1 MPSGTAS
8 TAASPVDEGEL
19 NPWQRRV
26 IARTAAQSKGA
37 AGGPGRDTSG
47 SDGIIANP
55 LPARLNTSDS
65 GDGVANPM
73 PEERSGYAQPRAGG
87 LSVSTG
93 GSFACPAENVTSPS
107 CKESSAGSGEHKLLP
122 SGRPAPPTPPR
133 PTKRPSAFSA
143 AATGQPSATSMS
155 GEVKEGD
162 LPTFV
167 VEDPAALRSSSEG
180 SGSGVITQD
189 AAENWLSRLD
199 DKPEC
204 AAGHLLI
211 RFGTPGPN
219 WTCSSCLREFRDR
232 RLLWGCRLC
241 DFDLCGSCLSGRNLR
256 RGKESDHRESP
267 PQRLGRARAGAD
279 LQVELKSLAADEHP
293 RELLPDALDVT
304 LRVNGETLSVRAA
317 CPSDDFK
324 GGFRKVYLIDGLANG
339 HHLVLKV
346 ARSKADN
353 ICELKASLA
362 CPAVFTK
369 VHDSGSIEL
378 QLRPHSVCNI
388 FFLLSER
395 VVRLKDMAEI
405 LPKST
410 AAWVAYRSIQ
420 SICTATEHGV
430 KCRDLGVKQWGF
442 RGLRDPCLEP
452 QALLHDLVVGLRD
465 DSVQLVI
472 LDANCCIPNTYNAC
486 LLGPRRMS
494 SYWTMILALTSASVV
509 AQVQDFLRSQ
519 SFNAKRI
526 AENLAKSLYAE
537 PDAQLHDPE
546 S

>member
-37 AGGPGRDTSG
+37 AGGPRRDTSG
-47 SDGIIANP
+47 SDGAIANP

-73 PEERSGYAQPRAGG
+73 PEERSGYAQPRADG

-93 GSFACPAENVTSPS
+93 GSLACTAENVTSPS

-133 PTKRPSAFSA
+133 PMKRPSALSA

-219 WTCSSCLREFRDR
+219 WTCSSCLRVQGPQAPLGVPTLRFRFM
-232 RLLWGCRLC
+232 RLVPVRAQLAAWQGI
-241 DFDLCGSCLSGRNLR
+241 G
-256 RGKESDHRESP
+256 P

-279 LQVELKSLAADEHP
+279 LQVELKSLAADERP

-537 PDAQLHDPE
+537 HDTQLHDPE

>member
-1 MPSGTAS
+1 M
-8 TAASPVDEGEL
+8 L
-19 NPWQRRV
+19 
-26 IARTAAQSKGA
+26 
-37 AGGPGRDTSG
+37 
-47 SDGIIANP
+47 
-55 LPARLNTSDS
+55 
-65 GDGVANPM
+65 
-73 PEERSGYAQPRAGG
+73 
-87 LSVSTG
+87 
-93 GSFACPAENVTSPS
+93 
-107 CKESSAGSGEHKLLP
+107 
-122 SGRPAPPTPPR
+122 
-133 PTKRPSAFSA
+133 
-143 AATGQPSATSMS
+143 
-155 GEVKEGD
+155 
-162 LPTFV
+162 
-167 VEDPAALRSSSEG
+167 
-180 SGSGVITQD
+180 TQD
-189 AAENWLSRLD
+189 AAENWLSKLD

-204 AAGHLLI
+204 NAGHPLF

-219 WTCSSCLREFRDR
+219 WTCSSCLKEFRNR
-232 RLLWGCRLC
+232 KLLWGCRVC
-241 DFDLCGSCLSGRNLR
+241 DYDLCGSCLSGRSSR

-267 PQRLGRARAGAD
+267 LPRSGRARTGAH

-293 RELLPDALDVT
+293 RELFPDALDVT

-378 QLRPHSVCNI
+378 RLRPRSVCNI

-420 SICTATEHGV
+420 SICAATEHGV

-452 QALLHDLVVGLRD
+452 QALLRDLVVGLRD
-465 DSVQLVI
+465 DSVRLVI
-472 LDANCCIPNTYNAC
+472 LDANCCVPDTYNAS
-486 LLGPRRMS
+486 LLAPRRMA
-494 SYWTMILALTSASVV
+494 SYWAMILSLTSASVV
-509 AQVQDFLRSQ
+509 ARVQYFLRSQ

-526 AENLAKSLYAE
+526 AENLARSLYVEDDCSA
-537 PDAQLHDPE
+537 
-546 S
+546 

>member
-8 TAASPVDEGEL
+8 TAASPEDEGEL

-37 AGGPGRDTSG
+37 AGGPRQDTSG
-47 SDGIIANP
+47 GDDVIANP
-55 LPARLNTSDS
+55 VPSRLNTSD
-65 GDGVANPM
+65 GDDGVANPV
-73 PEERSGYAQPRAGG
+73 PEEGSGYAQPRAGG

-93 GSFACPAENVTSPS
+93 GSFVCPAEDVASPS
-107 CKESSAGSGEHKLLP
+107 IKESSAGSGEHKLLP
-122 SGRPAPPTPPR
+122 SGRPAPPMPPR
-133 PTKRPSAFSA
+133 PRKRPDALSAGA
-143 AATGQPSATSMS
+143 VGQPSAATMP
-155 GEVKEGD
+155 GEVKECD
-162 LPTFV
+162 LPTLV
-167 VEDPAALRSSSEG
+167 VEDRAALRSSSEG
-180 SGSGVITQD
+180 SGSGVLTQD
-189 AAENWLSRLD
+189 AAENWLSKLD

-204 AAGHLLI
+204 NAGHPLF

-219 WTCSSCLREFRDR
+219 WTCSRCLKEFRNR
-232 RLLWGCRLC
+232 KLLWGCRVC
-241 DFDLCGSCLSGRNLR
+241 DYDLCGSCLSGRSSR

-267 PQRLGRARAGAD
+267 LQRTGQARAGAD

-353 ICELKASLA
+353 ICELNASLA

-378 QLRPHSVCNI
+378 RLRPHSVCNI

-410 AAWVAYRSIQ
+410 AAWVAYRSMQ
-420 SICTATEHGV
+420 SICTAAEHGV

-442 RGLRDPCLEP
+442 RGHRDPCLEP

-465 DSVQLVI
+465 GSVQLVI
-472 LDANCCIPNTYNAC
+472 LDANCCIPNTYNAS

-494 SYWTMILALTSASVV
+494 SYWAMILALTSSSVV
-509 AQVQDFLRSQ
+509 AQVQDFLRSH

-526 AENLAKSLYAE
+526 AENLARSLYAE
-537 PDAQLHDPE
+537 YDCSA